1 MGQVMTVSQAVQHLT
16 QQEVRALI
24 IWKWVYTLRSAGFSP
39 AEVRRLCFAKWAV
52 HAGRL
57 GEGE

>member
-1 MGQVMTVSQAVQHLT
+1 MDT
-16 QQEVRALI
+16 QQHMLTADEVRRAT
-24 IWKWVYTLRSAGFSP
+24 IWKWQYTLRSAGFSP
-39 AEVRRLCFAKWAV
+39 AEARRLCFAKWAV

>member
-1 MGQVMTVSQAVQHLT
+1 MITQTTAHLT

-24 IWKWVYTLRSAGFSP
+24 IWKWVYTLRSAGFSR
-39 AEVRRLCFAKWAV
+39 AEARRLCFAKWAV